1 MPLLPADAR
10 RALVVF
16 SAGGREFRVGDV
28 LSILPTD
35 AAPATQ
41 EPRASDVDTA
51 LAAFRYQ
58 RDLISAEECEAWL
71 AQRGLAYG
79 DLADSLARRV
89 AGGATADVDS
99 VEIDAL
105 LSEAFD
111 TQAREL
117 AAHAAVRCELG
128 LGCLAPLPQAWP
140 SWLTAA
146 SAYLEANAS
155 SGARE
160 RMLSQHAAALTRF
173 AFTLVEFDSP
183 AAAREARM
191 CAEHDGASL
200 AQLAA
205 VHGFP
210 IHPYDALAETLAP
223 AMASALQH
231 ALPGQICLTALTGEC
246 TGLMQLH
253 ARRAPSLEDPQ
264 VAARIEALLRA
275 RALDALVSRHVRWTW
290 PLHPTG

>member
-1 MPLLPADAR
+1 MPLLPADTR

-28 LSILPTD
+28 LSTLPPD

-41 EPRASDVDTA
+41 EQRTPDIETA

-71 AQRGLAYG
+71 AQRGLNYA
-79 DLADSLARRV
+79 DLAESLARRI
-89 AGGATADVDS
+89 AGAATPDADS
-99 VEIDAL
+99 AEIDAL
-105 LSEAFD
+105 VGDGFD
-111 TQAREL
+111 AQAREL

-128 LGCLAPLPQAWP
+128 LDCMAPLPQAWP
-140 SWLTAA
+140 SWLTAT
-146 SAYLEANAS
+146 SAWLEANTS
-155 SGARE
+155 SAARE
-160 RMLSQHAAALTRF
+160 RALSQPAAPLTRL

-191 CAEHDGASL
+191 CAEHDSLSL

-205 VHGFP
+205 EHGFP
-210 IHPYDALAETLAP
+210 IHSFDALAETLAP
-223 AMASALQH
+223 PMASALQH
-231 ALPGQICLTALTGEC
+231 ALPGQICLAALAGEC
-246 TGLMQLH
+246 IGLMQLH
-253 ARRAPSLEDPQ
+253 ARCAPSLDDPQ
-264 VAARIEALLRA
+264 VAARIDALLRA
-275 RALDALVSRHVRWTW
+275 RLLEALVSRHVRWTW

>member
-41 EPRASDVDTA
+41 EPRTSDVETA

-89 AGGATADVDS
+89 AGGATVDVDS
-99 VEIDAL
+99 AEIDAL

-191 CAEHDGASL
+191 CAEHDGVSL

-246 TGLMQLH
+246 TGLMQLQ
-253 ARRAPSLEDPQ
+253 ARRAPSLDEAQ
-264 VAARIEALLRA
+264 VAARIDALLRA
-275 RALDALVSRHVRWTW
+275 RTLDALVSRHVRWTW

>member
-99 VEIDAL
+99 AEIDAL

-117 AAHAAVRCELG
+117 AAHAAVRCELASAAGAAAAG
-128 LGCLAPLPQAWP
+128 LAVMADRCQRLPRSERQFGSARAHAVATRGCADPLRIHPGRVRQSRRRTRGTHVRRARRGVAGATRCRARIPRFTRTTRWQRRWRLPWPARCSTRCLA
-140 SWLTAA
+140 
-146 SAYLEANAS
+146 
-155 SGARE
+155 
-160 RMLSQHAAALTRF
+160 RF
-173 AFTLVEFDSP
+173 A
-183 AAAREARM
+183 
-191 CAEHDGASL
+191 
-200 AQLAA
+200 
-205 VHGFP
+205 
-210 IHPYDALAETLAP
+210 
-223 AMASALQH
+223 
-231 ALPGQICLTALTGEC
+231 
-246 TGLMQLH
+246 
-253 ARRAPSLEDPQ
+253 
-264 VAARIEALLRA
+264 
-275 RALDALVSRHVRWTW
+275 
-290 PLHPTG
+290 

>member
-1 MPLLPADAR
+1 MSLLPADAR

-28 LSILPTD
+28 LATLPPD
-35 AAPATQ
+35 ADPATQ
-41 EPRASDVDTA
+41 VQRAPDVETA

-58 RDLISAEECEAWL
+58 RDLISAEECERWL
-71 AQRGLAYG
+71 AQRGLAYE
-79 DLADSLARRV
+79 DLAESLTRRI
-89 AGGATADVDS
+89 AGGTTLDPDS
-99 VEIDAL
+99 AEIDAL
-105 LSEAFD
+105 LGEGFD
-111 TQAREL
+111 AQACEL

-128 LGCLAPLPQAWP
+128 LDCMAPLPQAWP
-140 SWLTAA
+140 SWLTAGY
-146 SAYLEANAS
+146 AYLEANAS

-191 CAEHDGASL
+191 CAEHDGVSL

-205 VHGFP
+205 EHGFP
-210 IHPYDALAETLAP
+210 VHPFDALAETLAP
-223 AMASALQH
+223 AIASALQH
-231 ALPGQICLTALTGEC
+231 ALPGQICLTTLTGEC

-253 ARRAPSLEDPQ
+253 ARQAPSLDDPQ
-264 VAARIEALLRA
+264 VAARIHALLRA
-275 RALDALVSRHVRWTW
+275 RMLDALVSRHVHWTW
-290 PLHPTG
+290 QLHLTG